1 MQNISTSKKAFK
13 TAAQFSLK
21 KDSVLKLFKHLP
33 GTFTSKIELN
43 TAAAAAIMIIIIII
57 KSTVISLRVTSPNSR
72 ARQRYQNTVDEI
84 SLN

>member
-57 KSTVISLRVTSPNSR
+57 TQRTTTSNSLLTKILPVTPSDSNS
-72 ARQRYQNTVDEI
+72 ARSFLR
-84 SLN
+84 

>member
-33 GTFTSKIELN
+33 GTLTSKIELN
-43 TAAAAAIMIIIIII
+43 TAAAAAAIMIIIII
-57 KSTVISLRVTSPNSR
+57 
-72 ARQRYQNTVDEI
+72 
-84 SLN
+84 